1 MAQGQRRS
9 FKHPLS
15 STGPGADTATRE
27 LDIYRVTLRLRNAR
41 TEECFAR
48 SQRDGLI
55 ENYCWFAVQLL
66 LVSCSMLF
74 VLSFPPPFDRP
85 EPNRTRLL
93 TMGGARV
100 RHACGD

>member
-15 STGPGADTATRE
+15 STGPGADTAMRE
-27 LDIYRVTLRLRNAR
+27 LDIYRVTLRFRNAR
-41 TEECFAR
+41 TEEYFVR
-48 SQRDGLI
+48 SQKDRLI
-55 ENYCWFAVQLL
+55 KNYCWLAVQLL
-66 LVSCSMLF
+66 FVSCSMLF
-74 VLSFPPPFDRP
+74 ILPFAPPFDRP